1 MCSSIIDPADRAAL
15 SESRSFGSFESFGSF
30 GSFDAMNGNCAVLR
44 RATAADADAI
54 AAAHVDSIRSI
65 GPDFYPPHVVDAW
78 AAGLTS
84 DLYVRA
90 MNDGEAFFVATD
102 PLDEQIVLGFS
113 THRAEPDEHRTAVYV
128 RGSAARRGVGSA
140 LFQRAE
146 ADARAS
152 GGTSINIDA
161 SLAAVDFYRANG
173 FEETGRGEH
182 RLRNGVTM
190 ACVFMRK
197 TLEPIT

>member
-1 MCSSIIDPADRAAL
+1 MTST
-15 SESRSFGSFESFGSF
+15 
-30 GSFDAMNGNCAVLR
+30 AVLR
-44 RATAADADAI
+44 RATLSDADAI
-54 AAAHVDSIRSI
+54 AVAHIDSIRSI
-65 GPDFYPPHVVDAW
+65 GPGFYPSHVVDAW

-90 MNDGEAFFVATD
+90 MNDGEAFFVAID
-102 PLDEQIVLGFS
+102 PRDDQVVLGFS
-113 THRAEPDEHRTAVYV
+113 THRTEPDEHRTAVYV
-128 RGSAARRGVGSA
+128 RGSAARLGIGSK

-146 ADARAS
+146 ADVRAS
-152 GGTSINIDA
+152 GGTTINISA

-197 TLEPIT
+197 TPQPIT